1 MGIPWARNHRKCSS
15 AALEGPLTWCFLER
29 MTRFELATLTLAK
42 KGYDDRPYS
51 PSSALQYSTV
61 RQTVRPVR
69 LSRPVRI
76 PLYHHTRAMY
86 LQLIKHLPNDHSA
99 CAMIV
104 FMR

>member
-1 MGIPWARNHRKCSS
+1 MGNTKPRPIPKTQETLPTAGS
-15 AALEGPLTWCFLER
+15 PIER

-42 KGYDDRPYS
+42 KKGYDDRPHG

-61 RQTVRPVR
+61 RTTVRPVR